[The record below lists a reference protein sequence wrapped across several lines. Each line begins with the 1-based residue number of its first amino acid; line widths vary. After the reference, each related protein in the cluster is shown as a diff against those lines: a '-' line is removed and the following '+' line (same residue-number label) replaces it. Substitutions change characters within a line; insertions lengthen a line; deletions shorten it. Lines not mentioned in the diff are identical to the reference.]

1 MKKFIILFVITAN
14 LGFAQYKSDLEKP
27 VDIKAGITNYN
38 PSSLFLGFINLDNLE
53 MHHSLSMS
61 YGASA
66 NYGIALSTYTNSLFY
81 KFSDNLNLEID
92 ASIVNTPYN
101 TLGDSFTNSINGI
114 YLSRAQLN
122 YKPSENTNI
131 VLQFRSG
138 PGSYYNPYN
147 YYSGINRYSFF
158 DDYLPY
164 GN

>member
-1 MKKFIILFVITAN
+1 MKKLIILFIFAAN
-14 LGFAQYKSDLEKP
+14 IMFAQFKSDGDKP

-38 PSSLFLGFINLDNLE
+38 PSSLFLGFINLNNLE

-61 YGASA
+61 YSASS
-66 NYGIALSTYTNSLFY
+66 NYGMALSTYTNRLSY
-81 KFSDNLNLEID
+81 KFSDNLKLELD

-138 PGSYYNPYN
+138 PGAYYNPYG
-147 YYSGINRYSFF
+147 YYSGFYRNSFF
-158 DDYLPY
+158 DDYFPD

>member
-1 MKKFIILFVITAN
+1 MKRIIILLLFASSIS
-14 LGFAQYKSDLEKP
+14 FAQFKSESEKTL
-27 VDIKAGITNYN
+27 DIKSGITNYN
-38 PSSLFLGFINLDNLE
+38 PSSLFLGFINLNNLE

-61 YGASA
+61 YGASS
-66 NYGIALSTYTNSLFY
+66 NYGVALSTYTNSLSY
-81 KFSDNLNLEID
+81 KFSDNLKLELD

-138 PGSYYNPYN
+138 PGAYYNPYG
-147 YYSGINRYSFF
+147 YYSGFFRNTFF
-158 DDYLPY
+158 DDYFPD

>member
-1 MKKFIILFVITAN
+1 MKKLIILFLIASSIS
-14 LGFAQYKSDLEKP
+14 FAQFKSDAEKP
-27 VDIKAGITNYN
+27 VDIKSGITNYN
-38 PSSLFLGFINLDNLE
+38 PSSLFLGFINLNNLE

-66 NYGIALSTYTNSLFY
+66 NYGIALSTYTNSLSY
-81 KFSDNLNLEID
+81 KFNDQLNLEID

-131 VLQFRSG
+131 ILQFRSG
-138 PGSYYNPYN
+138 PGSYYNPYG
-147 YYSGINRYSFF
+147 YYGGYNRYSFWDEF
-158 DDYLPY
+158 SPA